1 MVPSITSVKLCG
13 GILVAIPTAIPEVP
27 FINKLGTRV
36 GKTVGSFKVSS
47 KFNCRSTVSLSI
59 SAIKSSEILRIR
71 ASVYLI
77 AAGLSPSTDPKL
89 PCPSTNKYRKL
100 HSCAIRTIVS

>member
-1 MVPSITSVKLCG
+1 MYIVIPFITSVRLCG
-13 GILVAIPTAIPEVP
+13 GMLVAIPTAIPEAP
-27 FINKLGTRV
+27 LINKFGILF
-36 GKTVGSFKVSS
+36 GKTVGSFKLSS

-59 SAIKSSEILRIR
+59 SANRSSEIFCIL

-89 PCPSTNKYRKL
+89 P
-100 HSCAIRTIVS
+100 